1 MKRAVI
7 LLSIFFILVSTFASA
22 QRRRDPLNDKES
34 DLLRETAVEPI
45 KRMRLLIGFAKTR
58 MDTLQQLR
66 SNTKLV
72 GKDGTEQI
80 RKLLEDVAAIV
91 DEADENFTT
100 YNGKSSDLRKPLH
113 QMVETDSDFQL
124 KLRTLKETS
133 SPEELNT
140 YGFALETATD
150 SVNASADS
158 ARSMLEE
165 QNASRGKEK
174 PLTAKEED
182 KQRKQEEKELK
193 NRERL
198 EEKENKKK
206 LPCPAPC

>member
-1 MKRAVI
+1 MKRAAI
-7 LLSIFFILVSTFASA
+7 WFSIFFLLVTAFSSA
-22 QRRRDPLNDKES
+22 QRRRDPLNEKES
-34 DLLRETAVEPI
+34 DQLRETAVEPL

-58 MDTLQQLR
+58 MDTIQQLR

-72 GKDGTEQI
+72 DKEGLQQI
-80 RKLLEDVAAIV
+80 RKLLEDVAAII
-91 DEADENFTT
+91 DETDENFTT

-113 QMVETDSDFQL
+113 QMVEADSDLQL

-133 SPEELNT
+133 SPEELRT

-150 SVNASADS
+150 SVNTSADS
-158 ARSMLEE
+158 ARAMLDE

-174 PLTAKEED
+174 PLTAKEEE
-182 KQRKQEEKELK
+182 KQRKQDEKELK
-193 NRERL
+193 ENQRL
-198 EEKENKKK
+198 EDKENKKK